1 MTLDTALKL
10 GRVSNLPTVWSN
22 VLAALVIAGG
32 DVPSIVTV
40 LMLGLSASLLY
51 VGGMY
56 LNDAFDAELDAKE
69 RPERPIPAGE
79 VSKGTVQTLGF
90 GMLAAGVGG
99 VGLHTAVVGTGTY
112 AAVLAAAAT
121 VALIVV
127 YDLWHKGNPIGPAIM
142 GLCRVG
148 VYALSALSVAPT
160 LTEPV
165 LYGGGLLLLYV
176 LGLTYVAKH
185 ENSGTLGRAWPRAC
199 LYLPIIYCLSLLKG
213 TLLLRL
219 LVAGFGMWVSRSI
232 DFAKKGTPA
241 GTRTAVVSL
250 IAGISLVDAML
261 IARTG
266 QIDLVFPAL
275 AAFGLTLVLQRRVAG
290 T

>member
-1 MTLDTALKL
+1 MTFDTALKL

-32 DVPSIVTV
+32 VPSIATV
-40 LMLGLSASLLY
+40 VLLGLSASLLY

-90 GMLAAGVGG
+90 GMLAAGVAG
-99 VGLHTAVVGTGTY
+99 VGVHAVTFGTGTY

-121 VALIVV
+121 VALIVI

-148 VYALSALSVAPT
+148 VYALSALSVAPS
-160 LTEPV
+160 LSEPV
-165 LYGGGLLLLYV
+165 LWGGGLLLLYV

-199 LYLPIIYCLSLLKG
+199 LYLPILYSLPLLRS
-213 TLLLRL
+213 TLVVRL
-219 LVAGFGMWVSRSI
+219 LVAGFGMWVGRSI

-250 IAGISLVDAML
+250 IAGISLLDAML

-266 QIDLVFPAL
+266 HIDLIFPAIG
-275 AAFGLTLVLQRRVAG
+275 AFGLTLVLQRRVAG